1 MKKIIAFSRNI
12 AAPEHPSYE
21 WFCAMSKLCFFNRGR
36 PLIFRFGNNDTET
49 YNQKTPW
56 FDDDNDIKLYWYDNE
71 AAEHEDYIDYEYVCG
86 DNSITFLFDD
96 RSTRQFKTPDGNCI
110 WTELGRQQKGTDG
123 GIQRTGRVSGR
134 LYRERRLRNHFEV
147 YACSGSRIHGYL
159 IYAEIKKEK

>member
-12 AAPEHPSYE
+12 AALEHPSYE

-49 YNQKTPW
+49 YNQKTLW

-71 AAEHEDYIDYEYVCG
+71 AAAEHKDYIDYEYVCG
-86 DNSITFLFDD
+86 GSSITFLFDD

-110 WTELGRQQKGTDG
+110 
-123 GIQRTGRVSGR
+123 
-134 LYRERRLRNHFEV
+134 
-147 YACSGSRIHGYL
+147 
-159 IYAEIKKEK
+159 

>member
-12 AAPEHPSYE
+12 AALEHPCYE
-21 WFCAMSKLCFFNRGR
+21 WFCAMSELRFNRGR

-71 AAEHEDYIDYEYVCG
+71 AAAEHKDYIDYEYVCG
-86 DNSITFLFDD
+86 GSSITFLFDD

-110 WTELGRQQKGTDG
+110 WFEWDG
-123 GIQRTGRVSGR
+123 D
-134 LYRERRLRNHFEV
+134 
-147 YACSGSRIHGYL
+147 
-159 IYAEIKKEK
+159 KKEPVGVYKELVEFLEDYIRNGGYETASKYMLVPEVEFMDI

>member
-21 WFCAMSKLCFFNRGR
+21 WFCFMSGLRFNRGR

-71 AAEHEDYIDYEYVCG
+71 AATEHEDYIDYEYVCG
-86 DNSITFLFDD
+86 GNSITFLFDD
-96 RSTRQFKTPDGNCI
+96 GSTLQFKTPDGNCI
-110 WTELGRQQKGTDG
+110 WSEWDDD
-123 GIQRTGRVSGR
+123 
-134 LYRERRLRNHFEV
+134 
-147 YACSGSRIHGYL
+147 
-159 IYAEIKKEK
+159 KKEPVGVYKELVEFLEDYIRNGGYETASKYMLVSEVEFMDI

>member
-71 AAEHEDYIDYEYVCG
+71 ADAEHEDYIDYEYVCG
-86 DNSITFLFDD
+86 LSSITFLFDD
-96 RSTRQFKTPDGNCI
+96 GTTLQFKTPDGNCI
-110 WTELGRQQKGTDG
+110 WSEWDG
-123 GIQRTGRVSGR
+123 D
-134 LYRERRLRNHFEV
+134 
-147 YACSGSRIHGYL
+147 
-159 IYAEIKKEK
+159 KKEPVGVYKELVEFLEDYIRNSGYETASKYMLIPEVEFMDI

>member
-12 AAPEHPSYE
+12 AAPEYPSYE
-21 WFCAMSKLCFFNRGR
+21 WFCAMSELRFNRGR

-71 AAEHEDYIDYEYVCG
+71 AAAEHKDYIDYEYVCG
-86 DNSITFLFDD
+86 GSSITFLFDD

-110 WTELGRQQKGTDG
+110 WSEWD
-123 GIQRTGRVSGR
+123 
-134 LYRERRLRNHFEV
+134 H
-147 YACSGSRIHGYL
+147 A
-159 IYAEIKKEK
+159 KKEPTGVYKELVEFLKDYIKNGGYKTASKYMLFPEVEFMDI

>member
-21 WFCAMSKLCFFNRGR
+21 WFCAMSELCFNRGR

-71 AAEHEDYIDYEYVCG
+71 AAAEHKDYIDYEYICG
-86 DNSITFLFDD
+86 GSSITFLFDD
-96 RSTRQFKTPDGNCI
+96 RSTRQFKTPGGNCI
-110 WTELGRQQKGTDG
+110 WSEWDG
-123 GIQRTGRVSGR
+123 D
-134 LYRERRLRNHFEV
+134 
-147 YACSGSRIHGYL
+147 
-159 IYAEIKKEK
+159 KKEPVGVYKELVEFLEDYIKNGGYETASKYMLIPEVEFMDI

>member
-21 WFCAMSKLCFFNRGR
+21 WFCAMSELRFNRGR

-71 AAEHEDYIDYEYVCG
+71 VATEHEDYIDYEYVCG
-86 DNSITFLFDD
+86 GSSITFLFDD

-110 WTELGRQQKGTDG
+110 WSEWDR
-123 GIQRTGRVSGR
+123 
-134 LYRERRLRNHFEV
+134 
-147 YACSGSRIHGYL
+147 A
-159 IYAEIKKEK
+159 KKEPVGVYKELVEFLKDYIRKGGYETTSKYMLVPEVEFMDI